1 VASKVRGALFFSPT
15 PSRDILPGMS
25 TQVPAT
31 RAFLA
36 QVARREATLGLAGN
50 AQMAGPAIERY
61 LSVLRE
67 ALNLNASTN
76 KYSDPAVGF
85 DWCGAFVYY
94 CCLEAG
100 FRFPPKPVPTYR
112 YTLGAVPAW
121 HHWAVTSGF
130 FHPTG
135 STPPSPGDIALF
147 NRVYDDH
154 PLDHIGI
161 VLEVTAD
168 GVQTAEG
175 NNANRTGIFS
185 RPFEVIEGFV
195 RLPETAC

>member
-1 VASKVRGALFFSPT
+1 MPAF
-15 PSRDILPGMS
+15 
-25 TQVPAT
+25 PAT
-31 RAFLA
+31 RACLA
-36 QVARREATLGLAGN
+36 QVARREASLGLAGD
-50 AQMAGPAIERY
+50 AQKAGPEIERY
-61 LSVLRE
+61 LAVLRE
-67 ALNLNASTN
+67 ALNLNASTG

-94 CCLEAG
+94 CCLQAG
-100 FRFPPKPVPTYR
+100 FQFPPKPVPAYR

-121 HHWAVTSGF
+121 HHWATAGGF
-130 FHPTG
+130 FHSTG
-135 STPPSPGDIALF
+135 STQPGLGDIALF

-161 VLEVTAD
+161 VVEVNAT

-175 NNANRTGIFS
+175 NNANRTGIFA
-185 RPFEVIEGFV
+185 RTFDMIEGFV